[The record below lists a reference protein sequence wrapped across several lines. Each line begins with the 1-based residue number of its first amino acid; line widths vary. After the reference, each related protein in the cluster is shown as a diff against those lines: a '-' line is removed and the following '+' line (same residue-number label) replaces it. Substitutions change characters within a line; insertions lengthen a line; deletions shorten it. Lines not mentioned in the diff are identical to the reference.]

1 MVNKKIRDKKTILL
15 LGTNPFSLN
24 RGCTAMCMSSIE
36 IIKKHLPDS
45 LLTIGG
51 YSLEYG
57 DQNASLYVQ
66 KYGNR
71 QDIKID
77 IFKTGMWDKVKKIK
91 KLILVI
97 SNMIKLNFAVDLC
110 LLWRFFKYFG
120 IETSKIFCKNKIFKQ
135 FYNSNVIVDLK
146 WGDQFTDIYCIFNTF
161 IWLHESIIP
170 IFLNKPYILLPQT
183 IGPLKNMFIY
193 FFAKFILDRTK
204 IIIVREKK
212 SEGYIFKMGVDRKKI
227 FLIPDTAFYLDPI
240 ASEDVDIILN
250 KENVCVDPNSTM
262 LGITLR
268 YVGTAGL
275 DKSTYENYIKIMVQI
290 AEYMKKKYS
299 CAILLIPHDGVE
311 TSKLVY
317 EEFLNKIG
325 NKKNIFYLK
334 NKNYST
340 EELRGIIGKCDILI
354 SSYMHANV
362 AALSMHVPT
371 INFAYSYKATGVF
384 GVLGLEKY
392 VLNLKDLTYEKT
404 ISAIE
409 EIRSNREKIRKELEV
424 KLSEV
429 KKRLMFAGELVKK
442 VLDEQESK

>member
-1 MVNKKIRDKKTILL
+1 MVDEKIIDKKKILL
-15 LGTNPFSLN
+15 LGTNPFALN

-36 IIKKHLPDS
+36 IIKKSIPNS
-45 LLTIGG
+45 LFIIGG

-57 DQNASLYVQ
+57 DLNSSLYAQ
-66 KYGNR
+66 KYGND
-71 QDIKID
+71 QHIQINV
-77 IFKTGMWDKVKKIK
+77 FESGMWDKVKKIK
-91 KLILVI
+91 KIIVVLN
-97 SNMIKLNFAVDLC
+97 NMIKLNFAVDLC

-120 IETSKIFCKNKIFKQ
+120 IEASKIFCKNKIFKQ
-135 FYNSNVIVDLK
+135 FYNSDVIIDLK
-146 WGDQFTDIYCIFNTF
+146 WGDQFTDIYGIYIVF
-161 IWLHESIIP
+161 IWFHESIIP
-170 IFLNKPYILLPQT
+170 ILLNKPYILFPQT
-183 IGPLKNMFIY
+183 IGPFKNRVIHLL
-193 FFAKFILDRTK
+193 AKFILDRTK
-204 IIIVREKK
+204 IIIVRERK
-212 SEGYIFKMGVDRKKI
+212 SEEYIFKMGIDLKKI

-268 YVGTAGL
+268 YVGTAEQ

-290 AEYMKKKYS
+290 AEYMQKKHGWV
-299 CAILLIPHDGVE
+299 ILLIPHDGVE
-311 TSKLVY
+311 TSKRVY

-340 EELRGIIGKCDILI
+340 EELRGIIGKCDIFI

-362 AALSMHVPT
+362 AALSMHVPS

-392 VLNLKDLTYEKT
+392 VLDLKNLTYEKT
-404 ISAIE
+404 ISTIE
-409 EIRSNREKIRKELEV
+409 EIWINREKIRKELEV
-424 KLSEV
+424 KIPEV
-429 KKRLMFAGELVKK
+429 KKRLIFAGELVKK